1 VFDGARPNQTY
12 TAIILD
18 LPITIVPTE
27 PPKFVINSESAYLC
41 LAQTSLRATCND
53 SKTLTSQREALV
65 PFATSEI
72 ASTGPHLIVA
82 LLFSEPSNY
91 TLPIDL
97 QRELSE
103 LDECSREEFDL
114 NAFQTAARLGNP
126 VAATWFTINN
136 QEDRSD
142 DGTAINPTVT
152 QTVAASGSVHTSVG
166 SEKGESGYRTTIT
179 PTITHT
185 VTASGTSS
193 ISSITSS
200 AYTLSADVSST
211 VSGGP
216 ITLGQP
222 VTGSQVFSNST
233 TSSTYSSATGITNVS
248 VNIISSVTDTKSS
261 LTTLTL
267 NPTAALPVTSGV
279 ISSIASFLP
288 SVTASAGLTVTAGG
302 VREEP
307 AFIAAVGALAAIVG
321 VYWVFL

>member
-1 VFDGARPNQTY
+1 MRGILDSDPSADITEKPSIVFDGAQPNQTY

-18 LPITIVPTE
+18 LPITIVPSK
-27 PPKFVINSESAYLC
+27 PPAIVINWESAYLS
-41 LAQTSLRATCND
+41 LAQTSLQAICND
-53 SKTLTSQREALV
+53 TKTLTSQREALV

-82 LLFSEPSNY
+82 LLFSEPFNY
-91 TLPIDL
+91 TLPMDL

-136 QEDRSD
+136 QEDESG

-152 QTVAASGSVHTSVG
+152 RTIAASGLVHTSVG
-166 SEKGESGYRTTIT
+166 NEKGESEDRTTIT

-185 VTASGTSS
+185 VTASGLSS

-200 AYTLSADVSST
+200 ASALSVDVPST
-211 VSGGP
+211 ASGGSVVP

-222 VTGSQVFSNST
+222 VTRSQVFPNST
-233 TSSTYSSATGITNVS
+233 TSSTRSSATGI
-248 VNIISSVTDTKSS
+248 
-261 LTTLTL
+261 
-267 NPTAALPVTSGV
+267 PVYQ
-279 ISSIASFLP
+279 P
-288 SVTASAGLTVTAGG
+288 K
-302 VREEP
+302 
-307 AFIAAVGALAAIVG
+307 
-321 VYWVFL
+321 